1 MRDFN
6 FFNDLENRKRRKTT
20 NFTYVAS
27 VAIVLAIAM
36 GLVSFFYMKELSELR
51 SAKVAL
57 ENSINDPAH
66 QKAYTEATDLSKLV
80 KQTEV
85 ETIELQMIHQKVLD
99 SRVIS
104 NLLIKEIAMA
114 KPDAVAIKS
123 ISFTQEGV
131 NIEGTSVNQD
141 LIARFEHN
149 LRGNERFQGPFIP
162 TINKTDDE
170 YYEFNLMINFYR
182 PDDMTEQGGT
192 ANGQG

>member
-1 MRDFN
+1 MKDFN
-6 FFNDLENRKRRKTT
+6 FFRDMEDRRSKKTST
-20 NFTYVAS
+20 ATYVAS
-27 VAIVLAIAM
+27 VAIVLAIAI
-36 GLVSFFYMKELSELR
+36 GLVSLFYIKELSEL
-51 SAKVAL
+51 SIEKVAL

-66 QKAYTEATDLSKLV
+66 QKAYNEALALSKNV
-80 KQTEV
+80 SQTEK
-85 ETIELQMIHQKVLD
+85 EKIELEGIHQKVLD

-114 KPDAVAIKS
+114 KPDAVAIKT
-123 ISFTQEGV
+123 ISFTQEGI

-162 TINKTDDE
+162 MINKADGE
-170 YYEFNLMINFYR
+170 YYEFTLNINFDR
-182 PDDMTEQGGT
+182 PEDVMEEGGV

>member
-1 MRDFN
+1 MKDFN
-6 FFNDLENRKRRKTT
+6 LFRDMEDRRSKKTST
-20 NFTYVAS
+20 ATYVAS
-27 VAIVLAIAM
+27 VAIVLAIAI
-36 GLVSFFYMKELSELR
+36 GLVSLFYIKELSEL
-51 SAKVAL
+51 SIEKVAL

-66 QKAYTEATDLSKLV
+66 QKAYTEALALSKNV
-80 KQTEV
+80 SQMEKEK
-85 ETIELQMIHQKVLD
+85 IELEGIHQKVLD

-114 KPDAVAIKS
+114 KPDAVAIKT
-123 ISFTQEGV
+123 ISFTQEGI

-162 TINKTDDE
+162 MINKADGE
-170 YYEFNLMINFYR
+170 YYEFTLNINFDR
-182 PDDMTEQGGT
+182 PEDVMEEGGV